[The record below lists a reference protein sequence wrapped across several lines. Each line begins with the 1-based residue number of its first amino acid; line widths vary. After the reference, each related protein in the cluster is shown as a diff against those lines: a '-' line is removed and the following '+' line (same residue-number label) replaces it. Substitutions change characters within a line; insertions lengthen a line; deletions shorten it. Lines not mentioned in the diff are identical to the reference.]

1 MTKLLSL
8 LNQVFGNQTK
18 ANDLEQYIN
27 SRNPN
32 SHQQVEELT
41 REYLYN
47 FKASWGLLIKKKL
60 KNLLN
65 KAALA
70 WAETR
75 KAYVNGY
82 INHRLGS

>member
-18 ANDLEQYIN
+18 GNDLEQYIN

-41 REYLYN
+41 CEYLYN
-47 FKASWGLLIKKKL
+47 FNASGD
-60 KNLLN
+60 
-65 KAALA
+65 
-70 WAETR
+70 
-75 KAYVNGY
+75 
-82 INHRLGS
+82 